1 MSGKAADQDASVS
14 MISTSEISAVDRLT
28 SEWMAGVMRLPHGIG
43 NGHGFDSIL
52 RGAMDFEC
60 QPCLDGGPDAR
71 RSVQALPGRT
81 RNLSTTTLMQVKSII
96 QSLR

>member
-1 MSGKAADQDASVS
+1 MQGPGTVESLDQQHKASRGRFS
-14 MISTSEISAVDRLT
+14 
-28 SEWMAGVMRLPHGIG
+28 IG

>member
-1 MSGKAADQDASVS
+1 MNESLDQQHKASRGRFS
-14 MISTSEISAVDRLT
+14 
-28 SEWMAGVMRLPHGIG
+28 IG

-60 QPCLDGGPDAR
+60 QPCLDKRPGAY
-71 RSVQALPGRT
+71 RSVQADAGRAG
-81 RNLSTTTLMQVKSII
+81 NLSATTFMQVKSII